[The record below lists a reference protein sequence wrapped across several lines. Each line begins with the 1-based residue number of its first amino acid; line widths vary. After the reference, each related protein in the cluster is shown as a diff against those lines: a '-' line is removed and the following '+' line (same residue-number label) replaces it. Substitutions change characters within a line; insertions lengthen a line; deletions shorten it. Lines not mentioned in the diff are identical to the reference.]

1 MSTALLWFHNDLR
14 LGDNP
19 ALVKAIESGKP
30 VIPLFIWDEN
40 DSDLHTGRAAM
51 WWLHQS
57 LDKLSSRI
65 EGLGNKLIL
74 RKGNPKDIIKEI
86 IDEHN
91 VSTIYLNR
99 RFEPPIIKR
108 DQHIL
113 SDIDHTVTNGNLLF
127 NPEDI
132 RTMQDKQYTVFTPF
146 WKNCKAKSE
155 PHEPLPTP
163 SSIPAPKKLPD
174 SLSLDQMQLLPKIK
188 WYTTFEKKWRPGEE
202 EANRIL
208 IHFLKSEARK
218 YGKQRNIP
226 GVRGTSRL
234 SPYLRFGEISPNTI
248 WHESKPYDNPGTE
261 HFVREVGWREFSYHL
276 MVNFPFLANNA
287 LRENFENFP
296 WRDSEE
302 DYTAWTKGMT
312 GYPIV
317 DAGMRELYATG
328 WMHNRVRMIVASFLV
343 KHLLIDWKK
352 GERWFFDTLV
362 DGDFCSN
369 NAGWQ
374 WTAGCGADA
383 APYYRI
389 FNPILQ
395 GKKFDT
401 AARYVRRWVPE
412 IADIPNESI
421 HAPWELS
428 EDQLQSYG
436 VTLGKTYPKPI
447 VNHEFARKRA
457 LDTFDKIAPKK

>member
-74 RKGNPKDIIKEI
+74 RKGNPKDIVKEI
-86 IDEHN
+86 INEYD
-91 VSTIYLNR
+91 VSTVYLNR
-99 RFEPPIIKR
+99 RFEPPIIER
-108 DQHIL
+108 DEHIL

-127 NPEDI
+127 DPEDI

-146 WKNCKAKSE
+146 WKNCKTKSE
-155 PHEPLPTP
+155 PDEPLPIP
-163 SSIPAPKKLPD
+163 SSIPAPKKLPN
-174 SLSLDQMQLLPKIK
+174 SLSIDEMKLLPKIK

-234 SPYLRFGEISPNTI
+234 
-248 WHESKPYDNPGTE
+248 
-261 HFVREVGWREFSYHL
+261 
-276 MVNFPFLANNA
+276 
-287 LRENFENFP
+287 
-296 WRDSEE
+296 
-302 DYTAWTKGMT
+302 
-312 GYPIV
+312 
-317 DAGMRELYATG
+317 
-328 WMHNRVRMIVASFLV
+328 
-343 KHLLIDWKK
+343 
-352 GERWFFDTLV
+352 
-362 DGDFCSN
+362 
-369 NAGWQ
+369 
-374 WTAGCGADA
+374 
-383 APYYRI
+383 
-389 FNPILQ
+389 
-395 GKKFDT
+395 
-401 AARYVRRWVPE
+401 
-412 IADIPNESI
+412 
-421 HAPWELS
+421 
-428 EDQLQSYG
+428 
-436 VTLGKTYPKPI
+436 
-447 VNHEFARKRA
+447 
-457 LDTFDKIAPKK
+457 

>member
-1 MSTALLWFHNDLR
+1 MSNVIVWFHNDWR

-19 ALVKAIESGKP
+19 ALVKAIESGNK
-30 VIPLFIWDEN
+30 VIPIYIWDEK
-40 DSDLHTGRAAM
+40 DSDLHTGSAGK

-57 LDKLSSRI
+57 LDRLSNRI
-65 EGLGNKLIL
+65 EELGNKLVLLKGDPKSIL
-74 RKGNPKDIIKEI
+74 QEFISQN
-86 IDEHN
+86 N
-91 VSTIYLNR
+91 VSKIFINR
-99 RFEPPIIKR
+99 RFEPQIIER
-108 DQHIL
+108 DEGIL
-113 SDIDHTVTNGNLLF
+113 SQIDHEITNGNLLF
-127 NPEDI
+127 DPEDI
-132 RTMQDKQYTVFTPF
+132 RTKQDKQYTVFTPF
-146 WKNCKAKSE
+146 WKNCKMQTE
-155 PHEPLPTP
+155 PHEPLAIP
-163 SSIPAPKKLPD
+163 SEIPAPDKFPE
-174 SLSLDQMQLLPKIK
+174 SLSLDEMGLLPKIK
-188 WYTTFEKKWRPGEE
+188 WYETFEKKWRPGEE

-208 IHFLKSEARK
+208 VHFLKSEARK

-234 SPYLRFGEISPNTI
+234 SPYLRFGEISPKTI
-248 WHESKPYDNPGTE
+248 WHVSKDYSNPGTD

-276 MVNFPFLANNA
+276 MANFPFLANKP
-287 LRENFENFP
+287 LRENFEQFP
-296 WRDSEE
+296 WRDSDE
-302 DYTAWTKGMT
+302 DYEAWTKGMT

-328 WMHNRVRMIVASFLV
+328 WMHNRVRMIVSSFLV
-343 KHLLIDWKK
+343 KHLLIDWRK
-352 GERWFFDTLV
+352 GERWFFDTLL

-374 WTAGCGADA
+374 WVSGGGADA

-401 AARYVRRWVPE
+401 GGRYVRKWVPE
-412 IADIPNESI
+412 IADIPNANL

-428 EDQLQSYG
+428 EGQLQLFG
-436 VTLGKTYPKPI
+436 VKLGETYPEPI

-457 LDTFDKIAPKK
+457 LESFDQITAKK

>member
-1 MSTALLWFHNDLR
+1 MSNVLVWFHNDLR

-19 ALVKAIESGKP
+19 ALVKAIESGNK
-30 VIPLFIWDEN
+30 VIPIYIWDEK
-40 DSDLHTGRAAM
+40 DSDLHTGSAGK

-57 LDKLSSRI
+57 LDRLSNRI
-65 EGLGNKLIL
+65 EELGNKLVL
-74 RKGNPKDIIKEI
+74 RKGNPKPIIE
-86 IDEHN
+86 EF
-91 VSTIYLNR
+91 VSQNNISKIFMNR
-99 RFEPPIIKR
+99 RFEPHIIER
-108 DQHIL
+108 DEDIL
-113 SDIDHTVTNGNLLF
+113 SQMDHEITNGNLLF
-127 NPEDI
+127 DPEDI
-132 RTMQDKQYTVFTPF
+132 RTKQDKQYTVFTPL
-146 WKNCKAKSE
+146 WRNCKMQAE
-155 PHEPLPTP
+155 PHEPLAIP
-163 SSIPAPKKLPD
+163 SEIPAPDKFPE
-174 SLSLDQMQLLPKIK
+174 SLSLDELGLLPKIN
-188 WYTTFEKKWRPGEE
+188 WYETFEKKWRPGEE

-208 IHFLKSEARK
+208 VHFLKSEARK

-234 SPYLRFGEISPNTI
+234 SPYLRFGEISPKTI
-248 WHESKPYDNPGTE
+248 WHVSKDYSNPGTE

-276 MVNFPFLANNA
+276 MANFPFLANKP
-287 LRENFENFP
+287 LRENFEQFP
-296 WRDSEE
+296 WRDSDE
-302 DYTAWTKGMT
+302 DYEAWTKGMT

-328 WMHNRVRMIVASFLV
+328 WMHNRVRMIVSSFLV
-343 KHLLIDWKK
+343 KHLLIDWRK
-352 GERWFFDTLV
+352 GERWFFDTLL

-374 WTAGCGADA
+374 WVSGGGADA

-401 AARYVRRWVPE
+401 GGRYVRKWVPE
-412 IADIPNESI
+412 IADIPNANL

-428 EDQLQSYG
+428 EGQLQLFG
-436 VTLGKTYPKPI
+436 VELGETYPEPI

-457 LDTFDKIAPKK
+457 LESFDQITAKK